1 MQRVKPPISFDKA
14 TEPMHSRTSVQTTTP
29 SCSAKERKHAAHK
42 DILQRTSTSRW
53 VQGVYRRTRA
63 LLHRPCGCHGA
74 WSKRVGTDRYLSVAC
89 NSSSASSAPLRSRH
103 TSSCISGGIHF
114 PSPIIEAN
122 LTARLLCDLK
132 TWQRC
137 LSSRCWRMTSADS
150 FLRSLRAR
158 CR

>member
-29 SCSAKERKHAAHK
+29 SCSAKERKHAAHQ
-42 DILQRTSTSRW
+42 DILQRTSTSHW

-63 LLHRPCGCHGA
+63 LLHLPCGGHGA
-74 WSKRVGTDRYLSVAC
+74 WSKRAGTDRPCCLVSS
-89 NSSSASSAPLRSRH
+89 SSSASSAPLRSRH
-103 TSSCISGGIHF
+103 TSSCSYEGIRF
-114 PSPIIEAN
+114 PSPIVEAN
-122 LTARLLCDLK
+122 LIARLLCNLK

-150 FLRSLRAR
+150 FLRSLRACYR
-158 CR
+158 